1 MIWTL
6 PNMTE
11 LTANAIDNQL
21 EQNRKLIQKLD
32 DIIKGLETGNTE
44 SLDLIAHNNF
54 ESDVQGRLKLLERDL
69 HKNRER
75 RRETQKQ
82 IEDILQKYRI
92 IQLAGEQSSYNSI
105 QDKMLKVSEERE
117 QLRAEI
123 IPSLERLLEEMNQR
137 KQELDSVVLSLSKE
151 LNRVS
156 RQREQDDIES
166 DLQ

>member
-1 MIWTL
+1 
-6 PNMTE
+6 MTE

-44 SLDLIAHNNF
+44 SLNLIAHNNF

-166 DLQ
+166 DIQ

>member
-1 MIWTL
+1 
-6 PNMTE
+6 MTE

-44 SLDLIAHNNF
+44 SLNLIAHNNF

-69 HKNRER
+69 HKNRDR

-166 DLQ
+166 DIQ

>member
-1 MIWTL
+1 
-6 PNMTE
+6 MTE

>member
-44 SLDLIAHNNF
+44 SLNLIAHNNF

-166 DLQ
+166 DIQ